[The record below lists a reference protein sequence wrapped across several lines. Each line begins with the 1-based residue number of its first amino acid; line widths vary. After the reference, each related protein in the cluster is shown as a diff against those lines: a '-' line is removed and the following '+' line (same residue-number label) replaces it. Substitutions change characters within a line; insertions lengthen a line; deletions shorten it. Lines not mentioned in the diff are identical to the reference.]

1 MMGVIVPGM
10 AYGNLYQE
18 LDDAQPIGRARLLS
32 LYGHCYPG
40 LQLGKWYRVLPG
52 GGPYG
57 VYLDQE
63 DRPRFVS
70 GSHVEFDRL

>member
-1 MMGVIVPGM
+1 MSHGS
-10 AYGNLYQE
+10 LYDGIE
-18 LDDAQPIGRARLLS
+18 GAQPIGRARLLN

-40 LQLGKWYRVLPG
+40 LQLGRWYPVLPG

-57 VYLDQE
+57 VYLDQG

-70 GSHVEFDRL
+70 GSHVEFELDTD